1 MTTITLSRERHGF
14 LADCLADRAE
24 PVARSERFA
33 IYAVDP
39 DLANGKTTL
48 PDPDDIILVHDFR
61 PTEIDNNIGHF
72 VAEELL
78 PLICP
83 PTHPES
89 DADDGGRSQAVFERF
104 VGEIVRSMDGSER
117 RAWHLF
123 YDNTLAA
130 FRRAGS
136 EAEGQNGEHKA
147 PQDFIADF
155 AAIYQ
160 RTATLI
166 DEAAPATVLDVA
178 TCFGFL
184 PLLLANKR
192 PAAARA
198 DRIVACDLNPALVS
212 LAADYAQAR
221 GLTTVAF
228 VQADL
233 FDPDIAHDL
242 GAPGFDVVTAIHL
255 LEHLEPAETDAAVQ
269 ALWSLTG
276 RRLIVAVPVEDEP
289 DARFGH
295 RQVFD
300 CDSLAAL
307 GPPTGGTCRSFEDHG
322 AWLVIDRPN
331 SQGAGWESRA

>member
-39 DLANGKTTL
+39 EQVNGTTAL
-48 PDPDDIILVHDFR
+48 PDPNDIILVHDFE
-61 PTEIDNNIGHF
+61 PGEIDNNIGHF

-78 PLICP
+78 PLLCP
-83 PTHPES
+83 PSRTETGG
-89 DADDGGRSQAVFERF
+89 ADSASSQAVFERF
-104 VGEIVRSMDGSER
+104 VGEIVRSIDGSER

-130 FRRAGS
+130 LRRAGT
-136 EAEGQNGEHKA
+136 EAEGRNGGHPA

-155 AAIYQ
+155 AAIYR
-160 RTATLI
+160 RTVDLI
-166 DEAAPATVLDVA
+166 DEAAPASVLDVA

-184 PLLLANKR
+184 PLLLAETVPPSR
-192 PAAARA
+192 
-198 DRIVACDLNPALVS
+198 RILACDLNPALVS

-221 GLTTVAF
+221 ALAAVAF

-233 FDPDIAHDL
+233 LDPDIAHDL

-255 LEHLEPAETDAAVQ
+255 LEHLEPAETEAAMH

-276 RRLIVAVPVEDEP
+276 RRLIVAVPVEAEP
-289 DARFGH
+289 DPRFGH

-300 CDSLAAL
+300 RDRLAAL
-307 GPPTGGTCRSFEDHG
+307 GPRTGGACHSFEDHG
-322 AWLVIDRPN
+322 AWLVIDRPPPR
-331 SQGAGWESRA
+331 SAVWESRA